1 LKFSLTNPI
10 ELGEQMADVHSNLSS
25 SLSDTLIPNL
35 RQWRKD
41 HYEKSLLHYKKTK
54 EFEKEF
60 LDAQKSWNKLIEKI
74 SEYKSAFYSACKTS
88 KLADD
93 AERTAS
99 DDQRR
104 KLADKADVA
113 RREVG
118 FAKTKYQQAVNEA
131 REQRPRYESAMKEV
145 FQRTQAFEKKRL
157 DFFKQIYDD
166 YSKFLATAT
175 VDK

>member
-1 LKFSLTNPI
+1 MKI
-10 ELGEQMADVHSNLSS
+10 GEQLADVHSNFSN
-25 SLSDTLIPNL
+25 SLTESLIPKI

-41 HYEKSLLHYKKTK
+41 HYEKSMLHYKKTK

-60 LDAQKSWNKLIEKI
+60 LDAQKSWNKLVDKI
-74 SEYKSAFYSACKTS
+74 AEYKSAYYSACKTT

-104 KLADKADVA
+104 KLSDKADVA

-145 FQRTQAFEKKRL
+145 FDRTQAFEKKRF
-157 DFFKQIYDD
+157 DAFKETYDE
-166 YSKFLATAT
+166 YSKLLQTAT
-175 VDK
+175 MDK